1 MFLTNINQCSISS
14 VGCCDQFHFSI
25 FQKLHCFLIG
35 VCHSVL
41 IASGLEQ
48 IFINLINFQGDNDWK
63 MLLDNIADL

>member
-1 MFLTNINQCSISS
+1 MGTETKTFNNGLKQ
-14 VGCCDQFHFSI
+14 QF
-25 FQKLHCFLIG
+25 KLF
-35 VCHSVL
+35 CHSVL